1 MFFFAVVIRFK
12 KRKKDP
18 CRKSRNGIN
27 VIVHYY
33 FRGEEFFLSSEEI
46 PSGLVEGKQALP
58 FAKESELFTYF
69 SFPSLD

>member
-1 MFFFAVVIRFK
+1 MFFFAVVIRVK
-12 KRKKDP
+12 EKKDP
-18 CRKSRNGIN
+18 CEKSRNGIN
-27 VIVHYY
+27 VFVHYY